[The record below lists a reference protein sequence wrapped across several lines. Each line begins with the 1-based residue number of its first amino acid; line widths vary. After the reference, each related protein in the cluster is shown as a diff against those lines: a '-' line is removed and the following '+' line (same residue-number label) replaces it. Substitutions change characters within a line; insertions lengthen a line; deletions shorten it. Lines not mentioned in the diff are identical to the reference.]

1 MKVQAA
7 ICWEPG
13 RPLEVDEVELA
24 GPRAGECLVRLA
36 ATGVCHFCGETL
48 TEGQKFCD
56 SDCEEDYRRLQW
68 QKSQRVRG

>member
-1 MKVQAA
+1 MDEADVAQQ
-7 ICWEPG
+7 
-13 RPLEVDEVELA
+13 EVELSLKLA
-24 GPRAGECLVRLA
+24 LERKEPSLA
-36 ATGVCHFCGETL
+36 ATGACHFCGEAL